1 MSEQLAFDMPVDTA
15 FDRTDFFTSDA
26 NSAAVDAIENWRQ
39 WPQGKLILA
48 GSEGAGKSHLA
59 RIWAEMVL
67 AQVIEADG
75 DWDAGELV
83 QGQVCVENVHRIAG
97 NRVQE
102 TRMFHVY
109 NLMAQNGFSL
119 LMTGRNTPKNWAI
132 SVPDLA
138 SRLQATHLVQL
149 GPPDDTLL
157 AAVLLKQCSDRQLQM
172 EPGVVAF
179 VLQRVERS
187 FAGVRRVVEAL
198 DRLSLQRKRPV
209 GKRMAAE
216 TLHQMETHD

>member
-48 GSEGAGKSHLA
+48 GSEGSGKSHLA